1 MLAGMSVEYYVRL
14 ERGNLRGVSDT
25 VLAGLAGALRL
36 SPEERRHLMALA
48 ASANTGSRSTSFSPT
63 RQVRPALQQLLDAMT
78 TPAWVRNGRSD
89 FLAAN
94 AAGRALYAPL
104 LTSDLQP
111 PNSARFLFLDPGSRT
126 FYPEWE
132 LIGQQ
137 LVASLRAE
145 IGRHPHD
152 RELTGLI
159 DELTCGS
166 EEFARWWGAH
176 EVFTHGAGTKRLHH
190 PEVGDL
196 ELNYEPMELLAD
208 TGLTVMIYSAKPGS
222 PSADGLAV
230 LATLHAEEPAG
241 RY

>member
-1 MLAGMSVEYYVRL
+1 MLAGMSVEDYVRL

-89 FLAAN
+89 FLTAN

-111 PNSARFLFLDPGSRT
+111 PNTARFLFLDPGRRT
-126 FYPEWE
+126 FYPQE
-132 LIGQQ
+132 G
-137 LVASLRAE
+137 ADRAAA
-145 IGRHPHD
+145 GRLAAGRD
-152 RELTGLI
+152 R
-159 DELTCGS
+159 
-166 EEFARWWGAH
+166 
-176 EVFTHGAGTKRLHH
+176 
-190 PEVGDL
+190 
-196 ELNYEPMELLAD
+196 
-208 TGLTVMIYSAKPGS
+208 S
-222 PSADGLAV
+222 PSPRSGADRADRRADL
-230 LATLHAEEPAG
+230 
-241 RY
+241 RQ